1 MRLPEDLADEVIR
14 RADDAGLDINDY
26 VTMVMAQ
33 VHGHDVPT
41 YVVSKVESYSTQ
53 LPLGA

>member
-26 VTMVMAQ
+26 VTLVMAQ
-33 VHGHDVPT
+33 VHGHEIPS
-41 YVVSKVESYSTQ
+41 YVLSKVESYRTQ

>member
-1 MRLPEDLADEVIR
+1 MRLPEDLADDVIR

-33 VHGHDVPT
+33 AHGHQVPS
-41 YVVSKVESYSTQ
+41 YVLSKLEIHAVQ

>member
-33 VHGHDVPT
+33 VHGHDVPA
-41 YVVSKVESYSTQ
+41 YVLSKVESYSTQ